1 MPKILY
7 IDFEGNTSGH
17 LYLVGYSFDGN
28 FHQVVLDKDLKG
40 LADHHGFKTMILE
53 NFADEISKI
62 IKSESITAIAGYTT
76 HDLEILSK
84 HKPFKDCVKYLDL
97 AQLDVHKVAKSFI
110 RKNHL
115 ENFRD
120 MVESLPTN
128 YHRKRYSLINVMLFV
143 EGNVPQDYGIGKTT
157 SRLNAARAA
166 LILREQDYSRLT
178 TTQKG
183 KATKALKHNKY
194 DVNSLEK
201 ILRFT
206 KGIQS
211 K

>member
-1 MPKILY
+1 MDTEKILY

-40 LADHHGFKTMILE
+40 LADHHGFKAMSLE
-53 NFADEISKI
+53 EFADDISKI
-62 IKSESITAIAGYTT
+62 IKSESITAIAGYTS
-76 HDLEILSK
+76 HDIEILRK
-84 HKPFKDCVKYLDL
+84 HKPFKDCMKHL
-97 AQLDVHKVAKSFI
+97 AVAELDVHKVARSFI

-115 ENFRD
+115 KKFRD
-120 MVESLPTN
+120 MVKSLPTN
-128 YHRKRYSLINVMLFV
+128 YHRKRYSLINVMLLI
-143 EGNVPQDYGIGKTT
+143 EGKVPQDYGIGKTT
-157 SRLNAARAA
+157 SRLNAARDS

-201 ILRFT
+201 ILRFSQ
-206 KGIQS
+206 I
-211 K
+211 

>member
-1 MPKILY
+1 M
-7 IDFEGNTSGH
+7 
-17 LYLVGYSFDGN
+17 
-28 FHQVVLDKDLKG
+28 KD
-40 LADHHGFKTMILE
+40 
-53 NFADEISKI
+53 
-62 IKSESITAIAGYTT
+62 
-76 HDLEILSK
+76 
-84 HKPFKDCVKYLDL
+84 LDL
-97 AQLDVHKVAKSFI
+97 AQLDVHKVVRSYI

-115 ENFRD
+115 EEFCE
-120 MVESLPTN
+120 MVESLPAN

-143 EGNVPQDYGIGKTT
+143 EGEVPQDYGIGKTT

-178 TTQKG
+178 TIQKG

-206 KGIQS
+206 KGIQR

>member
-40 LADHHGFKTMILE
+40 LADHHGFKTMSLE
-53 NFADEISKI
+53 KFADEISEI
-62 IKSESITAIAGYTT
+62 IKNESITAIAGYTT
-76 HDLEILSK
+76 HDIEILRK
-84 HKPFKDCVKYLDL
+84 HKLFKDCLKDLDL
-97 AQLDVHKVAKSFI
+97 AQLDVHKVVRSYI

-115 ENFRD
+115 EEFRE
-120 MVESLPTN
+120 MVESLPAN
-128 YHRKRYSLINVMLFV
+128 YHRKRYSLINVMLFA
-143 EGNVPQDYGIGKTT
+143 EEKVPQDYGIGKTT

-194 DVNSLEK
+194 DVSSLEK

-206 KGIQS
+206 KGIQNN
-211 K
+211 